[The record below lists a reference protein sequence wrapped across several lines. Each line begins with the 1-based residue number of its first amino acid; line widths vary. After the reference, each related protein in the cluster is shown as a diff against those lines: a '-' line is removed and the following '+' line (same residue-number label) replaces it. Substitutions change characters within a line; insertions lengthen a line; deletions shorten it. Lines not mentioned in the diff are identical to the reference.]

1 MSNNTSD
8 YSFLIQ
14 SIEGKLNAAAAPVVS
29 QTQSVSS
36 ARQFTSNVPF
46 TIPETPSHRNHDLS
60 LSAIAANT
68 SAKKRRISEL
78 ILEDA
83 DADDFT
89 MNTREFKI
97 SAPPKNLS
105 ANLKLQMQVDELKL
119 LNEQLKEQLKS
130 YKAEHDLFKDQSARQ
145 LKFLEDLN
153 AKYKG
158 EVDAARQKYYDEKK
172 KWQTKLRESEDTNK
186 KLQERML
193 ADQQQQAAQSSSQS
207 SLEHSFV
214 SVRQQSSS
222 SAAAA
227 KQSADALRRIQSLET
242 MIADTQAESRR
253 NLQLKLDADE
263 TISRLEQQLK
273 LATSTASS
281 RGDHDDLSAEHRQL
295 RKQFQELET
304 NYRRK
309 CKEADKLQQQV
320 KNQNMLEEEL
330 ASTVT
335 KLRLAQET
343 VQSFHA
349 MELEHR
355 RLVED
360 RKTWHQLFQPLLAAT
375 TAANGGGGGE
385 DVSASRAVAWVHET
399 QQQCL
404 VLQSRVGDLERSV
417 TTLRQTLLKS
427 EARSL
432 QLDKE
437 RVEAQTLCEKLT
449 AKQSLW
455 GQQSRLY
462 EAELQSL
469 RTLLQSFDVEFS
481 IGKPEAVK
489 LLAAKE
495 TIIDG
500 LRRDVDE
507 ARRTVHDVTQ
517 QLLTAQQ
524 QQHATQTAQTVREQ
538 SLTAENT
545 RLQQALEEA
554 RTAAAAAAATAAA
567 SSVTAAASAATATES
582 DVVAELKRWKENYK
596 ALEEVSG
603 VDYLPHRTQIL
614 HLKLNP
620 TTPFFGSTAA
630 ATGANAA
637 AAMDVDG
644 AADAVPSSSS
654 ETPSSLPTETVKR
667 YRVLVKQLE
676 TRLQQ
681 ALETIAKLSTA
692 AETSHD
698 PATVGPA
705 AGSQSPNASMLFF
718 GAANTSILGGG
729 GGGAAAK
736 ATTTSGSSSG
746 TSSTG
751 GGATGSGG
759 SGGSAVDQ
767 AKLNQRLKE
776 MFKEKISTFR
786 EAVYLLT
793 GYKME
798 LYSAEIGQGKTVN
811 RLKIR
816 SMYAEAPEDCL
827 IFQLSEN
834 GPELLESDFANRMD
848 ETLIQHL
855 QRYQSVPAFLANVTL
870 TLFEN
875 STFMG

>member
-14 SIEGKLNAAAAPVVS
+14 SIEGKLNAAAAPAVS
-29 QTQSVSS
+29 QTQSGSS
-36 ARQFTSNVPF
+36 ARQFASNVPF

-83 DADDFT
+83 DAEDFT

-105 ANLKLQMQVDELKL
+105 ATLKLQMQVDELKL

-153 AKYKG
+153 AKYKA

-172 KWQTKLRESEDTNK
+172 KWQTKLRENEDANK
-186 KLQERML
+186 KLQERL
-193 ADQQQQAAQSSSQS
+193 LVDQQAAAQSSSSQS

-214 SVRQQSSS
+214 SVRPPPPST
-222 SAAAA
+222 SAAA
-227 KQSADALRRIQSLET
+227 QSSEALRRIQSLET
-242 MIADTQAESRR
+242 VIADTQAESRR

-263 TISRLEQQLK
+263 TIRRLEQQLK
-273 LATSTASS
+273 LATSSAAA
-281 RGDHDDLSAEHRQL
+281 RGSGSDHDDLSTEHRQL

-309 CKEADKLQQQV
+309 CKEADKLQQQA
-320 KNQNMLEEEL
+320 KNQNLLEEEL
-330 ASTVT
+330 ASTAT
-335 KLRLAQET
+335 KLRLAQAT

-360 RKTWHQLFQPLLAAT
+360 QKTWHQLFQPLLSTAAT
-375 TAANGGGGGE
+375 AATAATAE
-385 DVSASRAVAWVHET
+385 EVSASRAVAWVHDT

-417 TTLRQTLLKS
+417 STLRQTLLKS
-427 EARSL
+427 EARAL

-437 RVEAQTLCEKLT
+437 RVEAQTRAEQLA

-455 GQQSRLY
+455 SQQSRLY

-469 RTLLQSFDVEFS
+469 RTLLQSFDLEFS
-481 IGKPEAVK
+481 IGKPEAVT
-489 LLAAKE
+489 LLTAKE
-495 TIIDG
+495 ALVEG

-507 ARRTVHDVTQ
+507 ARRT
-517 QLLTAQQ
+517 TA
-524 QQHATQTAQTVREQ
+524 REQ
-538 SLTAENT
+538 SLAAENT

-554 RTAAAAAAATAAA
+554 RGAAAAATAAA
-567 SSVTAAASAATATES
+567 AAVPAAATAAAPAAAVDS

-620 TTPFFGSTAA
+620 TTPFFGSATATATATAA
-630 ATGANAA
+630 G
-637 AAMDVDG
+637 AMDVDG
-644 AADAVPSSSS
+644 AAAEAAAPA

-667 YRVLVKQLE
+667 YRVAVQQLE

-692 AETSHD
+692 TDTSHD
-698 PATVGPA
+698 HATAAGAGAGA

-718 GAANTSILGGG
+718 GTNTS
-729 GGGAAAK
+729 
-736 ATTTSGSSSG
+736 
-746 TSSTG
+746 
-751 GGATGSGG
+751 
-759 SGGSAVDQ
+759 
-767 AKLNQRLKE
+767 LNQRLKE

-793 GYKME
+793 GFKME

-827 IFQLSEN
+827 VFQLSEN
-834 GPELLESDFANRMD
+834 GPELLESDYANRMD